1 MRFPTLLVT
10 LLLFASGCLQPQGN
24 PPPPTE
30 SLPVCPLVAEPQED
44 TISVGIGANN
54 VSTVG
59 SSSGGSY
66 DDFEWDWPPGS
77 LIQMTVRAEWD
88 AGLLGEESMQLRVY
102 VHSDY
107 RHPFALVD
115 GPSPISVNVTV
126 RVPDEGGLAVGMNPR
141 AETAGMPVGVAVNKQ
156 EFDTHVVMV
165 QTFLCE

>member
-10 LLLFASGCLQPQGN
+10 LLLFASGCLQAQDN

-30 SLPVCPLVAEPQED
+30 SRPLCPLVAKPQED

-77 LIQMTVRAEWD
+77 LVQMNVRAEWD
-88 AGLLGEESMQLRVY
+88 AGLLGEKSMQMRVY
-102 VHSDY
+102 LQSEYFD
-107 RHPFALVD
+107 PFAVAY
-115 GPSPISVNVTV
+115 GPSPILVNFTV
-126 RVPDEGGLAVGMNPR
+126 RVPDESGLAVGMKPQ

-165 QTFLCE
+165 QTLLCE